1 MSKIYIYYRL
11 KKNVIICIIRIMLK
25 EYINQKS
32 IEIEAELKSIF
43 EKLQTTTI
51 DTHTR
56 AMFNEMLAYPVAA
69 GGKRIRPI
77 LTLLACNMFNK
88 DYKRAMIV
96 GIALELI
103 HTYSLVHDDLP
114 AMDNDDMRR
123 GQPTTHIKYGEAN
136 AILVGD
142 GLLTHAFQ
150 TLCSANVDD
159 GVLRRLLFELS
170 SASGVDGMV
179 YGQFIDLHYEKHDI
193 DFEML
198 KILHSKKTAALIKCA
213 CRMGAIVGS
222 CSDKNLEYI
231 TEYGQAIGLTFQ
243 IQDDILDYTADESL
257 LGKTVGK
264 DAKSDKLTYVK
275 QFGLEGASEQARI
288 VTESAIKSLSK
299 IQNADKDIIAILI
312 ELANYII
319 ERKH

>member
-1 MSKIYIYYRL
+1 
-11 KKNVIICIIRIMLK
+11 MLK
-25 EYINQKS
+25 EYINEITPK
-32 IEIEAELKSIF
+32 IESELKSVFDQLIT
-43 EKLQTTTI
+43 KAI
-51 DTHTR
+51 DTNTR
-56 AMFNEMLAYPVAA
+56 ENFNEMLAYPVAA
-69 GGKRIRPI
+69 GGKRVRPI
-77 LTLLACNMFNK
+77 LTMLACNLFNK
-88 DYKRAMIV
+88 DYTRAMIV

-123 GQPTTHIKYGEAN
+123 GMPTTHIKYGEAN

-150 TLCSANVDD
+150 VLCSANVDD

-170 SASGVDGMV
+170 SAAGVDGMV

-198 KILHSKKTAALIKCA
+198 KILHSKKTGALIKCA
-213 CRMGAIVGS
+213 CRMGAIVGHS
-222 CSDKNLEYI
+222 SDKNLEYI
-231 TEYGQAIGLTFQ
+231 TEYGEAIGLTFQ
-243 IQDDILDYTADESL
+243 IQDDILDYTADEKL

-275 QFGLEGASEQARI
+275 QFGLDGAREQARI
-288 VTESAIKSLSK
+288 VTDKAIESLGK
-299 IQNADKDIIAILI
+299 IQNANKDIVELLI
-312 ELANYII
+312 QLANYII
-319 ERKH
+319 ERQH